1 MGRDVGEYRICF
13 LDTAI
18 RNLRHLHKKYPNVER
33 DIRGY
38 FEGLLKDNSHPG
50 TPIKGA
56 GKYRKL
62 RIASSDIG
70 EGKRAGFR
78 IVLQVCDKYSRI
90 LIIFVYAKKQ
100 RGNLLPHDIK
110 SSIRQ
115 GLGNIDLCEQ
125 FADC

>member
-1 MGRDVGEYRICF
+1 MGRSVGEYRICF

-18 RNLRHLHKKYPNVER
+18 RDIHHLRKKYPNIER
-33 DIRGY
+33 DIRSPL
-38 FEGLLKDNSHPG
+38 EDLLKDDPHPG
-50 TPIKGA
+50 TPIRGA

-100 RGNLLPHDIK
+100 RENLLPHDIRGR
-110 SSIRQ
+110 IRR